1 MAYRAFP
8 DLLGIAAGTIDWPED
23 GGGGDGWGIVRP
35 SCHIFLR
42 EKAGWF
48 EVPVDGLERY
58 EGHFFGVDE

>member
-8 DLLGIAAGTIDWPED
+8 DLLGIAAGTIDWPEH
-23 GGGGDGWGIVRP
+23 GGGGWGVARP

-48 EVPVDGLERY
+48 EVPGDGLERY
-58 EGHFFGVDE
+58 EGHFFGR